1 MLWGTNMPQEWRS
14 EAAYAYLND
23 LTPAELAWEFLRRN
37 PEYQR
42 DYRTAADATADQ
54 VELPESLITQW
65 GLRFRDQSGS
75 SGGQRSRRLAGASQS
90 KRRSR
95 GAGAGGLQKR
105 RSDRHAWRASTG
117 SDPPIIT
124 AQFFSDGAER
134 GRLVLGCRH
143 SNFPALWPG
152 RVGFQSFRSSGDGN
166 ATASQTHQ

>member
-1 MLWGTNMPQEWRS
+1 MCAYGVIGPGMILEAQSMLRGTNMSQEWRS

-54 VELPESLITQW
+54 AELPESLITQW
-65 GLRFRDQSGS
+65 GLRFRDQSAP
-75 SGGQRSRRLAGASQS
+75 SGGQRSHRLAGASRS

-105 RSDRHAWRASTG
+105 KSDRRAHTSVRT
-117 SDPPIIT
+117 P
-124 AQFFSDGAER
+124 R
-134 GRLVLGCRH
+134 RRRRVLAR
-143 SNFPALWPG
+143 
-152 RVGFQSFRSSGDGN
+152 R
-166 ATASQTHQ
+166 